1 MNKNLKILALGGL
14 HEVGKNCY
22 IIEKKDDLI
31 IVDCG
36 IKFLN
41 NGYNLANGMIPNFA
55 YLKDNKERIKGLFIT
70 HGHED
75 HIGGIPYLL
84 EEIGYHFPVY
94 GSTFALAWLKKKL
107 GNKESLLKSIIFSD
121 DTVIS
126 TAEFRV
132 SFFRVTHSIPGSFVK
147 LAEAGKKGVDLL
159 LSDST
164 NAEVPGTTPSER
176 KIISRLEVIISQTP
190 GRAIVT
196 SFSSNI
202 YRLKKMIEIAKK
214 YDKKILLLGSS
225 LNKYMEVFRKVRE
238 AKAVLSRLA
247 HQIYPDLKIV
257 RGDTIILTSSP
268 IMDNR
273 YNLEAINNRLMELGA
288 TIYENNKEELLHA
301 SGHACQEDLK
311 LMLTLV
317 KPRYFMPFHGDFRML
332 KVHGFLAQATGVPA
346 ENIFVCQ
353 NGEIVQ
359 AKEKETSLSVGEKNQ
374 KAPLSKP
381 KFFLTDQ
388 KIDANPS
395 YVFNQKVVQASH
407 GKKTPTNELKSQI
420 KEKMREM
427 LAQDLPKSAPVI
439 VTLVEEP
446 LKEKKTIRRQVD
458 DYIYGGGPGMLLK
471 IDCLVKTL
479 AEVYENYGKDC
490 YVILLSPQG
499 KRFTQKDV
507 ERLVPKKKLVFICGH
522 YEGLDERILNYIDE
536 QISIGDFVTS
546 GGEMPALLIT
556 ETLIRALPGVLSP
569 EAYQNE
575 TFQSENSFDFSAYT
589 RPALFEGQAVPAVLL
604 SGHQQK
610 IQQWRRENSQQK
622 VQPQNSRN
630 QQKIIPRADR

>member
-22 IIEKKDDLI
+22 VIEKNDDLI

-132 SFFRVTHSIPGSFVK
+132 SFFRVTHSIPGSFGLIVETTHSRLVLTGDFKFDWTEIGEKTDLVK

-164 NAEVPGTTPSER
+164 NAEVSGTTPTER
-176 KIISRLEVIISQTP
+176 KIISRLEVIISQAP
-190 GRAIVT
+190 GRVIIT

-225 LNKYMEVFRKVRE
+225 LNKYMEVFRKVSLWKIDNSVFIKPNLNKNIPPNKLIIFCTGSQGE

-353 NGEIVQ
+353 NGEIIQ
-359 AKEKETSLSVGEKNQ
+359 AKERETSLSTAEKNQ
-374 KAPLSKP
+374 KAPVSKT

-395 YVFNQKVVQASH
+395 YVFNQKVVQGDWWKECLDLRRQMSRFGVIVVAFFYDQKRQGFELPCLFTYGFLNMEKNKVLVQNWRKNLYKLASH
-407 GKKTPTNELKSQI
+407 RKKSKTNELKSQI

-427 LAQDLPKSAPVI
+427 LTQDLPKSAPVI

-446 LKEKKTIRRQVD
+446 PKEKK
-458 DYIYGGGPGMLLK
+458 
-471 IDCLVKTL
+471 
-479 AEVYENYGKDC
+479 
-490 YVILLSPQG
+490 
-499 KRFTQKDV
+499 
-507 ERLVPKKKLVFICGH
+507 
-522 YEGLDERILNYIDE
+522 
-536 QISIGDFVTS
+536 
-546 GGEMPALLIT
+546 
-556 ETLIRALPGVLSP
+556 
-569 EAYQNE
+569 
-575 TFQSENSFDFSAYT
+575 
-589 RPALFEGQAVPAVLL
+589 
-604 SGHQQK
+604 
-610 IQQWRRENSQQK
+610 
-622 VQPQNSRN
+622 
-630 QQKIIPRADR
+630 